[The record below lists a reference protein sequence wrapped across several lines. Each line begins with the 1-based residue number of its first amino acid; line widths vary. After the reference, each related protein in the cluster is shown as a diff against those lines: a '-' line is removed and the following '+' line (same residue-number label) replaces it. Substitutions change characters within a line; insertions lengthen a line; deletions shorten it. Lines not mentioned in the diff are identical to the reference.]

1 MFFLASP
8 VFWTQMFDPFTVE
21 VSRTQTLGDW
31 ENPRA
36 CDNYNDYI
44 NVFKCNNTL
53 ETPSPFCLRRLLNYT
68 NETNSS
74 LLMKHETV
82 LS

>member
-1 MFFLASP
+1 
-8 VFWTQMFDPFTVE
+8 MFDPFTVE
-21 VSRTQTLGDW
+21 VSRTQTLGGW
-31 ENPRA
+31 ENPRT

-44 NVFKCNNTL
+44 NVYKYNNTL
-53 ETPSPFCLRRLLNYT
+53 ETPSPFCLRRLLDYT